1 MKLDWVTDVS
11 SPGSLPDGLAA
22 HHGQKP
28 ADRDAESIAAHNAL
42 FPVASLC
49 PMDFCAFRVLPAWP
63 CKPGCTNS
71 RPLCMST
78 PAANTPLGRTA
89 LAAVQPNKALGRTAI
104 AAYLFA

>member
-28 ADRDAESIAAHNAL
+28 ADRDAESIAAHNVL

-49 PMDFCAFRVLPAWP
+49 PMEFYAFRVLPGWP
-63 CKPGCTNS
+63 CNQGAQTHG
-71 RPLCMST
+71 LLLMSS
-78 PAANTPLGRTA
+78 LGDEIEDAFR
-89 LAAVQPNKALGRTAI
+89 R
-104 AAYLFA
+104 